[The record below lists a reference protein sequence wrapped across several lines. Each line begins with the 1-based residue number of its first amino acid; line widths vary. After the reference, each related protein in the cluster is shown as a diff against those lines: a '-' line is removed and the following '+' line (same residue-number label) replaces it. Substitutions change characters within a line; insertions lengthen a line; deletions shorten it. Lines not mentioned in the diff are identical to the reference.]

1 MRSSSFIS
9 IYVIFIVTPFLIY
22 HSQAQA
28 QGLDSII
35 QLPRS
40 SSTRTRSKSRRVLS
54 ITHFG
59 AIGDGFHNDTQV
71 ILLRLLVYLTYKMYL
86 FFTYKCI
93 IEVDVGLE
101 NFRIFIY
108 NYKHNTLLSI

>member
-9 IYVIFIVTPFLIY
+9 IYVIITISIVLVPLLIY
-22 HSQAQA
+22 HAQAQSQP

-35 QLPRS
+35 KLPRS
-40 SSTRTRSKSRRVLS
+40 GSTRTRSKSRRVLS

-71 ILLRLLVYLTYKMYL
+71 L
-86 FFTYKCI
+86 
-93 IEVDVGLE
+93 
-101 NFRIFIY
+101 
-108 NYKHNTLLSI
+108 